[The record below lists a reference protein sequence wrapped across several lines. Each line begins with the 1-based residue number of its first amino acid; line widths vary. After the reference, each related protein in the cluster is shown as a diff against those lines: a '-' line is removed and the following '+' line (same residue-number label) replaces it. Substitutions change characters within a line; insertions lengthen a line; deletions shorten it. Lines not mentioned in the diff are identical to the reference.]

1 MSEQLYQAT
10 WGDFDVDEKRLIEEG
25 VKFFVFYE
33 CSLNIPDR
41 FWEPS
46 IVPFGEDDPRF
57 AEAFAA
63 VLRGEAYIH
72 E

>member
-1 MSEQLYQAT
+1 
-10 WGDFDVDEKRLIEEG
+10 
-25 VKFFVFYE
+25 
-33 CSLNIPDR
+33 LNIPDR

-46 IVPFGEDDPRF
+46 VRPFGEDDPRF

-72 E
+72 D